1 LHLTHFN
8 NSFIGSG
15 VPLQM
20 VKINWMKKLLSLLAI
35 VFCFTL
41 QSFNPGNPTTKNE
54 SEIAS
59 FNLSEKL
66 NINSKA
72 FILAIK
78 GYEKLKQL
86 GKITNQRYLTIADM
100 SQASS
105 DPRLYI
111 IDMEK
116 QELLMQTF
124 VAHGRNS
131 GLLFAKQ
138 FSNLIGSFQSSLGF
152 YITGKSYQ
160 GKHGKSLILKGVESG
175 INDNAE
181 QRAIVL
187 HGADYANK
195 GFVNQQGYLGR
206 SLGCPAVPNHQV
218 EAIIKAIQG
227 ASCLFVYAAD
237 KDYLNRSTLVK

>member
-1 LHLTHFN
+1 MPKN
-8 NSFIGSG
+8 D
-15 VPLQM
+15 PE
-20 VKINWMKKLLSLLAI
+20 LAH
-35 VFCFTL
+35 V
-41 QSFNPGNPTTKNE
+41 S
-54 SEIAS
+54 
-59 FNLSEKL
+59 LSEKI

-72 FILAIK
+72 LILALK

-86 GKITNQRYLTIADM
+86 GKIANQKYLTIADM
-100 SQASS
+100 SMASS

-116 QELLMQTF
+116 QELLIQTF

-138 FSNLIGSFQSSLGF
+138 FSNSLGSFQSSLGF
-152 YITGKSYQ
+152 YITGNPYQ
-160 GKHGKSLILKGVESG
+160 GKHGKSLVLKGVESG
-175 INDNAE
+175 INDKAE

-187 HGADYANK
+187 HGADYANQ

-206 SLGCPAVPNHQV
+206 SLGCPAVPNNKV

-227 ASCLFVYAAD
+227 ASCLFVYAPD
-237 KDYLNRSTLVK
+237 KKYMQSSSLIN

>member
-1 LHLTHFN
+1 
-8 NSFIGSG
+8 
-15 VPLQM
+15 M
-20 VKINWMKKLLSLLAI
+20 VKNIWMKKLLSLFAI

-41 QSFNPGNPTTKNE
+41 LSFKPGNPVPKNE
-54 SEIAS
+54 REIATV
-59 FNLSEKL
+59 NLSEKL

-86 GKITNQRYLTIADM
+86 GKLANQRYLTIADM

-138 FSNLIGSFQSSLGF
+138 FSNLVGSFQSSLGF
-152 YITGKSYQ
+152 YITGKPYQ
-160 GKHGKSLILKGVESG
+160 GKHGKSLILKGVET
-175 INDNAE
+175 
-181 QRAIVL
+181 
-187 HGADYANK
+187 

-227 ASCLFVYAAD
+227 ASCLFVYAPNSE
-237 KDYLNRSTLVK
+237 YLRDSKMIH

>member
-1 LHLTHFN
+1 MPKN
-8 NSFIGSG
+8 D
-15 VPLQM
+15 PE
-20 VKINWMKKLLSLLAI
+20 LAH
-35 VFCFTL
+35 V
-41 QSFNPGNPTTKNE
+41 S
-54 SEIAS
+54 
-59 FNLSEKL
+59 LSEKI

-72 FILAIK
+72 LILALK

-86 GKITNQRYLTIADM
+86 GKIANQKYLTIADM
-100 SQASS
+100 SMASS

-116 QELLMQTF
+116 QELLIQTF

-138 FSNLIGSFQSSLGF
+138 FSNSLGSFQSSLGF
-152 YITGKSYQ
+152 YITGNPYQ
-160 GKHGKSLILKGVESG
+160 GKHGKSLVLKGVESG
-175 INDNAE
+175 INDKAE

-187 HGADYANK
+187 HGADYANQ

-206 SLGCPAVPNHQV
+206 SLGCPAVPNNKV

-227 ASCLFVYAAD
+227 ASCLFVYAPD
-237 KDYLNRSTLVK
+237 KKYLQSSSLIN

>member
-1 LHLTHFN
+1 
-8 NSFIGSG
+8 
-15 VPLQM
+15 M
-20 VKINWMKKLLSLLAI
+20 VKNKWIQVCSIIGVFMLLLAL
-35 VFCFTL
+35 T
-41 QSFNPGNPTTKNE
+41 SFKTGSPMSKNE
-54 SEIAS
+54 PFVSNE
-59 FNLSEKL
+59 NLSVKL

-72 FILAIK
+72 FELAIK

-86 GKITNQRYLTIADM
+86 GQLNNQRYLTIADM
-100 SQASS
+100 SKASS
-105 DPRLYI
+105 EPRLFI

-116 QELLMQTF
+116 QVLVLQTF

-131 GLLFAKQ
+131 GMLFAKN
-138 FSNLIGSFQSSLGF
+138 FSNKIGSFQSSLGF
-152 YITGKSYQ
+152 YITGTVYQ
-160 GKHGKSLILKGVESG
+160 GKHGKSLVLKGVESG

-206 SLGCPAVPNHQV
+206 SLGCPAVPEKEV
-218 EAIIKAIQG
+218 ESIIKTIQG

-237 KDYLNRSTLVK
+237 NSYLKKSNLIN

>member
-1 LHLTHFN
+1 
-8 NSFIGSG
+8 
-15 VPLQM
+15 M
-20 VKINWMKKLLSLLAI
+20 VKNIWMKKLLSLFAI

-41 QSFNPGNPTTKNE
+41 QSFKPGNPVPK
-54 SEIAS
+54 SEREMATV
-59 FNLSEKL
+59 NLSEKL

-86 GKITNQRYLTIADM
+86 GKLANQRYLTIADM

-138 FSNLIGSFQSSLGF
+138 FSNLVRSFQSSLGF
-152 YITGKSYQ
+152 YITGKPYQ
-160 GKHGKSLILKGVESG
+160 GKHGKSLILKGVETG

-181 QRAIVL
+181 ERAIVL

-227 ASCLFVYAAD
+227 ASCLFVYAPNS
-237 KDYLNRSTLVK
+237 DYLRDSKMIN

>member
-1 LHLTHFN
+1 
-8 NSFIGSG
+8 
-15 VPLQM
+15 M
-20 VKINWMKKLLSLLAI
+20 VKNIWMKKLLSLFAI

-41 QSFNPGNPTTKNE
+41 LSFKPGNPVPKNE
-54 SEIAS
+54 REIATV
-59 FNLSEKL
+59 NLSEKL

-86 GKITNQRYLTIADM
+86 GKLANQRYLTIADM

-138 FSNLIGSFQSSLGF
+138 FSNLVGSFQSSLGF
-152 YITGKSYQ
+152 YITGKPYQ
-160 GKHGKSLILKGVESG
+160 GKHGKSLILKGVETG

-181 QRAIVL
+181 ERAIVL

-227 ASCLFVYAAD
+227 ASCLFVYAPNSE
-237 KDYLNRSTLVK
+237 YLRDSKMIH

>member
-1 LHLTHFN
+1 
-8 NSFIGSG
+8 
-15 VPLQM
+15 M
-20 VKINWMKKLLSLLAI
+20 VKNIWMKKLLSLIAI
-35 VFCFTL
+35 IFYFTL
-41 QSFNPGNPTTKNE
+41 QSFMPGNPVSKNE
-54 SEIAS
+54 REIATV
-59 FNLSEKL
+59 NLSEKL

-86 GKITNQRYLTIADM
+86 GKLANQRYLTIADM

-138 FSNLIGSFQSSLGF
+138 FSNLVGSFQSSLGF
-152 YITGKSYQ
+152 YITGKPYQ

-181 QRAIVL
+181 ERAIVL

-206 SLGCPAVPNHQV
+206 SLGCPAVPNNQV

-227 ASCLFVYAAD
+227 ASCLFVYAPNSN
-237 KDYLNRSTLVK
+237 YLRDSKMIN

>member
-1 LHLTHFN
+1 
-8 NSFIGSG
+8 
-15 VPLQM
+15 M
-20 VKINWMKKLLSLLAI
+20 VKNKWIQVCSIIGVFMLLLAL
-35 VFCFTL
+35 T
-41 QSFNPGNPTTKNE
+41 SFKTGSPMSKNE
-54 SEIAS
+54 PFVSNE
-59 FNLSEKL
+59 NLSVKL

-72 FILAIK
+72 FELAIK

-86 GKITNQRYLTIADM
+86 GQLNNQRYLTIADM
-100 SQASS
+100 SKASS
-105 DPRLYI
+105 EPRLFI

-116 QELLMQTF
+116 QVLVLQTF

-131 GLLFAKQ
+131 GMLFAKN
-138 FSNLIGSFQSSLGF
+138 FSNKIGSFQSSLGF
-152 YITGKSYQ
+152 YITGSVYQ
-160 GKHGKSLILKGVESG
+160 GKHGKSLVLKGVESG

-206 SLGCPAVPNHQV
+206 SLGCPAVPEKEV
-218 EAIIKAIQG
+218 ESIIKTIQG

-237 KDYLNRSTLVK
+237 NSYLKKSNLIN

>member
-1 LHLTHFN
+1 
-8 NSFIGSG
+8 
-15 VPLQM
+15 M
-20 VKINWMKKLLSLLAI
+20 VKNIWMKKLLSLIAI
-35 VFCFTL
+35 IFYFTL
-41 QSFNPGNPTTKNE
+41 QSFMPGNPVSKNE
-54 SEIAS
+54 REIATV
-59 FNLSEKL
+59 NLSEKL

-86 GKITNQRYLTIADM
+86 GKLANQRYLTIADM

-138 FSNLIGSFQSSLGF
+138 FSNLVGSFQSSLGF
-152 YITGKSYQ
+152 YITGKPYQ

-181 QRAIVL
+181 ERAIVL

-227 ASCLFVYAAD
+227 ASCLFVYAPNSN
-237 KDYLNRSTLVK
+237 YLRDSKMIN

>member
-1 LHLTHFN
+1 
-8 NSFIGSG
+8 
-15 VPLQM
+15 M
-20 VKINWMKKLLSLLAI
+20 VKNIWMKKLLSLFAI

-41 QSFNPGNPTTKNE
+41 LSFKPGNPVPKNE
-54 SEIAS
+54 REIATV
-59 FNLSEKL
+59 NLSEKL

-86 GKITNQRYLTIADM
+86 GKLANQRYLTIADM

-138 FSNLIGSFQSSLGF
+138 FSNLVGSFQSSLGF
-152 YITGKSYQ
+152 YITGKPYQ
-160 GKHGKSLILKGVESG
+160 GKHGKSLILKGVETG

-181 QRAIVL
+181 ERAIVL

-227 ASCLFVYAAD
+227 ASCLFVYAPNS
-237 KDYLNRSTLVK
+237 DYLRDSKMIN

>member
-1 LHLTHFN
+1 
-8 NSFIGSG
+8 
-15 VPLQM
+15 
-20 VKINWMKKLLSLLAI
+20 MKKILSLLAI
-35 VFCFTL
+35 AICCTL
-41 QSFNPGNPTTKNE
+41 FSFKSEISVPKNE
-54 SEIAS
+54 PEMGFAH
-59 FNLSEKL
+59 LSEKL
-66 NINSKA
+66 NLNTKA
-72 FILAIK
+72 FVLAIK

-86 GKITNQRYLTIADM
+86 GQLANQRYLTIADM
-100 SQASS
+100 SRASS

-116 QELLMQTF
+116 QELLLQTF

-138 FSNLIGSFQSSLGF
+138 FSNQLGSFQSSLGF
-152 YITGKSYQ
+152 YITGKPYQ
-160 GKHGKSLILKGVESG
+160 GKHGKSLVLKGVEAG

-187 HGADYANK
+187 HGADYVNK
-195 GFVNQQGYLGR
+195 GFVQQQGYLGR

-227 ASCLFVYAAD
+227 ASCLFVYAPNNQ
-237 KDYLNRSTLVK
+237 YLSESKLLN